1 MSETQVTFEG
11 ILDNLLERFS
21 ETVKKSGCDEPTLS
35 KEQLIG
41 IYNAAASLTVAQ
53 EIEYAVMK
61 ITGQ

>member
-21 ETVKKSGCDEPTLS
+21 ETMKQNGNEKPTLS
-35 KEQLIG
+35 KAELIG

-53 EIEYAVMK
+53 EIEYAVLK